1 MVICANIASGWM
13 FVTGAHAAVF
23 SALILASYRWDVW
36 LGGVAENDD
45 SFPRTDGGD
54 LPADSMLRA
63 ALTSRSCVT
72 PHALHTHVLTASMSI
87 PAGPVRALQSLH
99 SRVVFLSL
107 TIDTRL
113 PACWPLYRSC
123 VLSIPQPAS
132 STDLAIR
139 VFTSFLLLTS
149 PMTIFW

>member
-1 MVICANIASGWM
+1 MPSPLLAGTVNDP
-13 FVTGAHAAVF
+13 GAHATEF
-23 SALILASYRWDVW
+23 SALILASHRRDVW
-36 LGGVAENDD
+36 LGGAAENDD

-99 SRVVFLSL
+99 VRVVSLSL
-107 TIDTRL
+107 
-113 PACWPLYRSC
+113 
-123 VLSIPQPAS
+123 
-132 STDLAIR
+132 
-139 VFTSFLLLTS
+139 
-149 PMTIFW
+149 